1 MFKSPTSTLVSC
13 DVDYDNIFLFALL
26 RAQNIVVL
34 GSNIAFF
41 DGKGAQILKAIN
53 IEQSKVDDGTYDP
66 SSPVIKVVKFI
77 IPKGNYKFS
86 ILRTNL
92 KVLPLTVDGETISFR
107 GCNTWNFNYKGTTD
121 GLITFSGGSSTR
133 IFCPADNDTFYADAI
148 KSIVKYSEMKGM
160 YTFFDKNG
168 KSVLSFVSDFGG
180 SSSGSTNT
188 YVDPVLPVV
197 LPTPQKPTVPVQRT
211 EFK

>member
-1 MFKSPTSTLVSC
+1 MVSC

-66 SSPVIKVVKFI
+66 SSPVVKVVKFI

-107 GCNTWNFNYKGTTD
+107 GCNAWNFNYKGTSD
-121 GLITFSGGSSTR
+121 GLITFSGGSSTK

-148 KSIVKYSEMKGM
+148 
-160 YTFFDKNG
+160 
-168 KSVLSFVSDFGG
+168 
-180 SSSGSTNT
+180 
-188 YVDPVLPVV
+188 
-197 LPTPQKPTVPVQRT
+197 
-211 EFK
+211 